1 MTLSLAG
8 LSESLEKIMIRN
20 TALAFFLSAAIV
32 GSALTHASNAFAD
45 SKFDGSWSVAA
56 YTTTGPCEASY
67 RFSGQIVNG
76 DISYAYGS
84 LEVTGRVEPNGNTF
98 VRITAGTA
106 RGEAHGRMTMT
117 HGGGTWSGVGPDGHC
132 AGTWQ
137 ATRK

>member
-1 MTLSLAG
+1 
-8 LSESLEKIMIRN
+8 MIRN
-20 TALAFFLSAAIV
+20 SALAFVLPAAVIAS
-32 GSALTHASNAFAD
+32 GLTPMSNALAG
-45 SKFDGSWSVAA
+45 SKFDGPWSVAV
-56 YTTTGPCEASY
+56 YTTTGSCDPSY

-84 LEVTGRVEPNGNTF
+84 LEITGRVAANGDTF
-98 VRITAGTA
+98 VRMTAGTS

-117 HGGGTWSGVGPDGHC
+117 HGNGTWSGVGPDGHC